1 MIHLKISCK
10 YLDSFLLN
18 TIFFS
23 RNKHILLHNCQTLY
37 HKQKKKNLGI
47 RSLSYVT
54 AKLLTTNKNNNNN
67 IYPIILS
74 NM

>member
-37 HKQKKKNLGI
+37 HKQTKKKSRNK
-47 RSLSYVT
+47 VT
-54 AKLLTTNKNNNNN
+54 LLCNCQTPYHK
-67 IYPIILS
+67 
-74 NM
+74 